1 MATRFTG
8 GASYTFSK
16 KDRSYAHRRPYLRS
30 SDVPDAPYMGDP
42 EDRLTSAFMDSYGLA
57 AVQMRTPAF
66 AEMLGDAMAADAGR
80 EMLERFLGD
89 AGTRFHA
96 ALARDLV
103 PVVNAGAAAGRLQVR
118 AGFQKAGALAVNHL
132 PQRGMNPGDPVFGRR
147 PKPLPPYRR
156 LLRIPARRINIQ
168 PATQGRVGGQVAQTY
183 LDAVN
188 ALALDLVGYI
198 DDTQKAGIL
207 EVLDDGMRKGD
218 DADILSMRIA
228 NLVGLDPRWQRAVQN
243 FENGLL
249 NAATP
254 LPSALI
260 QRRVQDYSDWLRERR
275 GIRIAR
281 TELMR
286 GMNTGR
292 LLGWHDQAAS
302 GEFDAATSIKVWS
315 AAPDACPVCRAEDGN
330 KVVGIDTPFTLSS
343 GAKVVMPPAHP
354 HCRCTAVIR
363 PRYTGSPP
371 DVEQRERDLDA
382 LYDPEMQRLLASQ
395 PQAT

>member
-1 MATRFTG
+1 
-8 GASYTFSK
+8 
-16 KDRSYAHRRPYLRS
+16 
-30 SDVPDAPYMGDP
+30 
-42 EDRLTSAFMDSYGLA
+42 MDSYGLA

-66 AEMLGDAMAADAGR
+66 AEMLGEAVAAGAAHG
-80 EMLERFLGD
+80 MVTVERFLAD
-89 AGTRFHA
+89 AGTRFHT
-96 ALARDLV
+96 ALTRDLV
-103 PVVNAGAAAGRLQVR
+103 PVVNAGAAAGRLQ
-118 AGFQKAGALAVNHL
+118 AQGGFQKAGAAVGPLAVN
-132 PQRGMNPGDPVFGRR
+132 PTRQSSNPPLSRIAR

-156 LLRIPARRINIQ
+156 LLRIPARRLAIP
-168 PATQGRVGGQVAQTY
+168 PATLGRTGGQVAQTY

-188 ALALDLVGYI
+188 ALALDLVGHI
-198 DDTQKAGIL
+198 DNTQRQGIL
-207 EVLDDGMRKGD
+207 EALDDGMRKGD
-218 DADILSMRIA
+218 DVDIISMRIA

-249 NAATP
+249 NAAAP
-254 LPSALI
+254 LPGALI

-292 LLGWHDQAAS
+292 LLGWHDQASS

-315 AAPDACPVCRAEDGN
+315 AAPDACPVCKEEDGN

-343 GAKVVMPPAHP
+343 GATVVMPPAHP

-363 PRYTGSPP
+363 PRYTDNPP

-382 LYDPEMQRLLASQ
+382 LYDPAMQRLLASQ
-395 PQAT
+395 PQAI